1 MIDQNQLIEQLIS
14 GKLSF
19 FDFST
24 LMDNSETVRRFKI
37 IFGRKIVKQS
47 QLIDQLIDS
56 KFNFSIDM
64 VQTLSSIS
72 VILN

>member
-1 MIDQNQLIEQLIS
+1 MDQNQLIEQLIS
-14 GKLSF
+14 GKLNF

-72 VILN
+72 LILN